1 MLKKILKWT
10 MIILGSL
17 VAIII
22 VFYCVVYFK
31 TEARINKVY
40 SVTLQKLTIPA
51 DSASY
56 VAGKH
61 IAENRGC
68 IGCHGADLAGG
79 RAFQNEES
87 PIGIIYAANI
97 TSGKGGIHFTDED
110 WIRVLRHGL
119 GKDNKSV
126 WFMPSHEIYHISNQQ
141 MGELISYVK
150 TFPPVDKTVTPH
162 SLKPLGRVLT
172 FLDKFPLLPAE
183 MIDHNA
189 VYKDKVQPAVTAEY
203 GAYLATVCQGCH
215 GPNMKGGPAHEP
227 NGTAIADIS
236 STGHPGKWQAEGF
249 ITALRTGKTPEGKTL
264 NPDAMPWKFLTF
276 TDDELKAIHLYLQQV
291 K

>member
-10 MIILGSL
+10 MITLGSL
-17 VAIII
+17 LAIVII
-22 VFYCVVYFK
+22 LYVIVYFK
-31 TEARINKVY
+31 TETRINKVY
-40 SVTLQKLTIPA
+40 SVNLQKLAIPA
-51 DSASY
+51 DSVSY
-56 VAGKH
+56 VSGKH

-79 RAFQNEES
+79 RAFQDEQS
-87 PIGIIYAANI
+87 PIGILYSANI
-97 TSGKGGIHFTDED
+97 TSGKGGINFTDED

-141 MGELISYVK
+141 MGELISFVK
-150 TFPPVDKTVTPH
+150 KFPPVDKTVPAH
-162 SLKPLGRVLT
+162 SLKPLGRILT

-189 VYKDKVQPAVTAEY
+189 VYKDRIQPAVTAAY
-203 GAYLATVCQGCH
+203 GGYLATVCKGCH
-215 GPNMKGGPAHEP
+215 GDNMKGGPAHEP
-227 NGTAIADIS
+227 NEPPIPDIS
-236 STGHPGKWQAEGF
+236 LSGHPGKWQTAGF
-249 ITALRTGKTPEGKTL
+249 IAALRTGKTPEGKQL
-264 NPDAMPWKFLTF
+264 ADAMPWKYLTF
-276 TDDELKAIHLYLQQV
+276 TDDELKAIHLYLQEI